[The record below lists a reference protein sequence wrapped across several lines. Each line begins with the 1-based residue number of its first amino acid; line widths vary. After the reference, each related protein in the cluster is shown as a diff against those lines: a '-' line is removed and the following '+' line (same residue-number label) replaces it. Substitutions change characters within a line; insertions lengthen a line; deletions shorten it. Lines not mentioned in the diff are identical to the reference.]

1 MSDKKEEKRRIREE
15 KQAAAKRKENLVGLL
30 TKVGGVVIAVLVAVV
45 FYQGLFGGPPSLPP
59 AEIGAADHVRGAAE
73 APVTLTIYADFEC
86 PACSTEF
93 QVMGRAWPRVSQ
105 QAKLVFR
112 HYPLDIHRHAFLAAR
127 YAEAAARQGGFWEMH
142 DALYA
147 NQDLWAGTDDAT
159 AFFDDLASD
168 IGLDVEQ
175 LKRDAELP
183 EIRDKILSDQ
193 RGGTRAGVR
202 GTPSLYVN
210 GELVNTP
217 RNANEL
223 IALVEAAATGG

>member
-15 KQAAAKRKENLVGLL
+15 KQAASKRMEHLTSML
-30 TKVGGVVIAVLVAVV
+30 TKVGAAAVVVLAVVV

-59 AEIGAADHVRGAAE
+59 AEIGAADHVRGDAN
-73 APVTLTIYADFEC
+73 APVTLTVYADFEC
-86 PACSTEF
+86 PACMTEF

-112 HYPLDIHRHAFLAAR
+112 HYPLDTHRQSFLAAR
-127 YAEAAARQGGFWEMH
+127 YAEAAARQGKFWEMH

-147 NQDLWAGTDDAT
+147 NQDLWAGIEDAT
-159 AFFDDLASD
+159 AFFDGLATDLD
-168 IGLDVEQ
+168 LDVPQLKLDVE
-175 LKRDAELP
+175 LP
-183 EIRDKILSDQ
+183 EVRDKILSDQ
-193 RGGTRAGVR
+193 RGGIRAGVR

-210 GELVNTP
+210 GTLVTTP

-223 IALVEAAATGG
+223 IGLVEAAAGGA